1 MATLPMQEPHVTV
14 AEYLR
19 TVYEPDC
26 DYVDGRVE
34 ERNVG
39 EFDHGL

>member
-1 MATLPMQEPHVTV
+1 MASSTLISVRVTQSG
-14 AEYLR
+14 YR
-19 TVYEPDC
+19 PDC

-39 EFDHGL
+39 RA